1 MRYLSP
7 QTFLLLVAAA
17 ALLAGGGLW
26 WLSRFVGRAEP
37 RIRRLASKPRPMA
50 SEPMHT
56 PPLNPAPAVVVAPE
70 VAVPEVAVPESAPE
84 AAKILRRNRGFT
96 TGSNPTVGTGS
107 HATVHVS
114 AKRPKPLA

>member
-26 WLSRFVGRAEP
+26 WLSRFVGRAET

-56 PPLNPAPAVVVAPE
+56 PPQKPAPAV
-70 VAVPEVAVPESAPE
+70 AVPPEVAVPESAPE

-96 TGSNPTVGTGS
+96 TGSNPAVGTGS